1 LLGIAGRSAIA
12 FLCALT
18 LLRLAGR
25 KSISQL
31 NFLDFLLANLTGNIL
46 GNYVVGPAKGARVF
60 VAPVVFIASGILT
73 ELLTLRSRPLRK
85 ILEGQPLVVI
95 KNGKII
101 RKNMANTRY
110 DLAELLMALRK
121 KDIFDLG
128 EVEFAVLEPN
138 GKVSVQKKSQ
148 YRPVTPKDFKLST
161 GYEGLSSV
169 LISDGKV
176 LEKNM
181 EMNGLTHDWL
191 MKTLN
196 NKGVKDVAGV
206 FLASLATDGSLYVDM
221 MPNS

>member
-1 LLGIAGRSAIA
+1 M
-12 FLCALT
+12 
-18 LLRLAGR
+18 
-25 KSISQL
+25 IS
-31 NFLDFLLANLTGNIL
+31 LANLTGNIQAIL
-46 GNYVVGPAKGARVF
+46 AQPKGKGV

-176 LEKNM
+176 LEKKHGN
-181 EMNGLTHDWL
+181 ERAH
-191 MKTLN
+191 
-196 NKGVKDVAGV
+196 
-206 FLASLATDGSLYVDM
+206 S
-221 MPNS
+221 